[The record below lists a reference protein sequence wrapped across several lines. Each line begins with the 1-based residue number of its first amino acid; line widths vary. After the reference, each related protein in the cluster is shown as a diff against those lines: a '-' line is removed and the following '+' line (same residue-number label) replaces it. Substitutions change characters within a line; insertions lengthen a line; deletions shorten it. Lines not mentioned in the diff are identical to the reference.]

1 MSCITEPYCSFLLKT
16 ICLLMKSRSVVLYI
30 FYDFFMFAV
39 VTDFSFIVIVRAYKQ
54 CGNSFVAG

>member
-1 MSCITEPYCSFLLKT
+1 
-16 ICLLMKSRSVVLYI
+16 MKSRSVVLYI